1 MTKTPRT
8 WFVVADGEHARVLAH
23 QTDRGFEE
31 VRRLDSAAAHQPARD
46 LGADR
51 PGRAFESAGGARHAV
66 APRTDPHRRAKTDFA
81 QIVAEEIVR
90 ARQQGAFDRLA
101 LVAPP
106 PILAAIKEN
115 LDAECGRR
123 LDREL
128 AKDLTKL
135 PEDELRR
142 RLAALGG
149 RHQGA

>member
-1 MTKTPRT
+1 
-8 WFVVADGEHARVLAH
+8 
-23 QTDRGFEE
+23 
-31 VRRLDSAAAHQPARD
+31 PARD

-81 QIVAEEIVR
+81 QILAEEIVR

-106 PILAAIKEN
+106 PILAAIKEH
-115 LDAECGRR
+115 LDAECERR
-123 LDREL
+123 LDGEL

-135 PEDELRR
+135 PEAELRR
-142 RLAALGG
+142 RLVDLGD
-149 RHQGA
+149 RH